1 MAVKTY
7 KLIAID
13 IASISIDA
21 HKVNFG
27 NGDAKQSHYYSVLQ
41 MSAYSSVKQKTITVR
56 VCGFYFAVSKM
67 KTQISR
73 EWMLIV
79 DVQTLNY
86 KYRNFY
92 SH

>member
-21 HKVNFG
+21 DKVNFG
-27 NGDAKQSHYYSVLQ
+27 NGDAKQGHYYIVLQ
-41 MSAYSSVKQKTITVR
+41 MSAYSFAKQKTITLR

-67 KTQISR
+67 KTTLSR

-79 DVQTLNY
+79 DVQNHNY
-86 KYRNFY
+86 KYRN
-92 SH
+92 S

>member
-27 NGDAKQSHYYSVLQ
+27 NGDAKQGHY
-41 MSAYSSVKQKTITVR
+41 
-56 VCGFYFAVSKM
+56 
-67 KTQISR
+67 
-73 EWMLIV
+73 
-79 DVQTLNY
+79 
-86 KYRNFY
+86 
-92 SH
+92 